1 MPSDPTRPGGPRYSP
16 VQRRLLTATA
26 GLVVAALAAG
36 AYVLTYPVLRELAL
50 AGRASHRWAPVYPV
64 MVDALTAMTILAL
77 VVARNARWWSRLL
90 RWTLLLL
97 LLAGA
102 AAAAVQHAVWGFG
115 SLPRDSVRA
124 GVAVAPHVMLVIAV
138 WLWLTMIKQIRVS
151 RPAADDPEPVEAQ
164 RGHVKVLPA
173 LEPPAALEAPAAAD
187 GDPAYAEHAYAEHEH
202 EQEYQARP
210 VRPLDLLPVGS
221 SEAEHEL
228 EHATVHEYEAVR
240 DHEYEVPH
248 GHRTDLDLDY
258 EPVSRH
264 DAAREED
271 YPGARG
277 HEDEYARGREVTRE
291 DDYTAA
297 REAARD
303 DYAGARGAAH
313 DDVAGARDAAHDDYD
328 DDAAADD
335 DEQDYGVEYAE
346 EYEHEP
352 SPPLQPLPE
361 PRPAPAL
368 LPTDVE
374 LVRRRDAEDPEPRE
388 KARTTRP
395 DIVVPGAE
403 DAEDAEDA
411 EGTDGTRGAADVTDD
426 DGAEEQDGPP
436 ADRAEDPDAGDGGGA
451 PPVPRVPRPSPSPED
466 EGEPGEGRIWDWNP
480 PPSGNF
486 RSGPTPPAE

>member
-16 VQRRLLTATA
+16 AQRRLLTATA
-26 GLVVAALAAG
+26 GLVVVALAAG

-50 AGRASHRWAPVYPV
+50 AGRASRRWAPVYPV
-64 MVDALTAMTILAL
+64 MADALTAMTILAL
-77 VVARNARWWSRLL
+77 VVARNARWWSRAL
-90 RWTLLLL
+90 RWALLLL

-102 AAAAVQHAVWGFG
+102 AAAAVQHAVWGYG
-115 SLPRDSVRA
+115 SLPRDAVRA

-151 RPAADDPEPVEAQ
+151 RPAADEPGPVEAQ

-187 GDPAYAEHAYAEHEH
+187 EDDAAYAERGYTEHAYAP
-202 EQEYQARP
+202 QP
-210 VRPLDLLPVGS
+210 RPLDLLPVGS

-228 EHATVHEYEAVR
+228 EHATVHEYEAAR

-248 GHRTDLDLDY
+248 GHRPELDHDD
-258 EPVSRH
+258 EPLSRH
-264 DAAREED
+264 DAARDDD
-271 YPGARG
+271 YAGARG
-277 HEDEYARGREVTRE
+277 HEDEYAQGREVTRE
-291 DDYTAA
+291 DDYA
-297 REAARD
+297 E
-303 DYAGARGAAH
+303 ARGALRRDY
-313 DDVAGARDAAHDDYD
+313 DDVADADDV
-328 DDAAADD
+328 DDAA

-346 EYEHEP
+346 EYEREP
-352 SPPLQPLPE
+352 SPPLDPLPE

-403 DAEDAEDA
+403 AAEAAE
-411 EGTDGTRGAADVTDD
+411 AADADSVREADD
-426 DGAEEQDGPP
+426 DGAEEQDVPP
-436 ADRAEDPDAGDGGGA
+436 ADRAEDPDAGDGGA

-466 EGEPGEGRIWDWNP
+466 EREPGEGRIWDWNP